1 MPLLLADGEDDG
13 PPASQSHFAKFEDFT
28 PDDAAPFDDEF
39 SRLASSQQWVPGSQ
53 EYTRQRTIA
62 MREELALHFFSQ
74 PPPTTTT
81 KLEDVDEE
89 NEDEDEDIKEIS
101 AEEFALQGYQA
112 LCREVGIDD
121 PSDDVA
127 ECKRALKSTLVNIV
141 DLIDTRRTRAKVE
154 VWDDFEKFRAYTL
167 QDDKRID
174 LNEAKA
180 PPGYLASL
188 LQVLWGPGERK
199 RGKRR
204 KRKGG
209 GVVSGRVAK
218 PKA

>member
-1 MPLLLADGEDDG
+1 MPLLMADGEDDG

-62 MREELALHFFSQ
+62 MREELSLHFFSQ
-74 PPPTTTT
+74 LPPAV

-89 NEDEDEDIKEIS
+89 GEGEDVKELS
-101 AEEFALQGYQA
+101 AEEVALQGYQA

-127 ECKRALKSTLVNIV
+127 VCKRALKSTLVNIV
-141 DLIDTRRTRAKVE
+141 DLIDTRRTGKDVK
-154 VWDDFEKFRAYTL
+154 VWDDFAKFRKYTL
-167 QDDKRID
+167 QPAKRID
-174 LNEAKA
+174 LSEAKA

-188 LQVLWGPGERK
+188 LQFLRGPGFPK
-199 RGKRR
+199 HGKRR
-204 KRKGG
+204 KRKGGG